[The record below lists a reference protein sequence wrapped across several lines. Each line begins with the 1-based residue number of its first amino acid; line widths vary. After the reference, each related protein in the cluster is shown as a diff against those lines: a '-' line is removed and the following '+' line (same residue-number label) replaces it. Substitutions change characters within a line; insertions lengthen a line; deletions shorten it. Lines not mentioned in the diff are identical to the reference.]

1 VGKYRS
7 NKKTG
12 KYVLVLKPQNDYT
25 MDVGPREANG
35 FEFDLDVPKHDVSK
49 SLQQDITYAASSET
63 GTVTI
68 TKYFDATGKP
78 DSLALAES
86 KPLNEV
92 VSKMVEVTGAEAVL
106 ASNNQ
111 RPSADLAKQAEEKAK
126 AEKEEQER
134 VAAEKAKQLEEEQK
148 AAELAAQQLEEGRL
162 LAEMREAEAKALAKL
177 EEQKK
182 VAEAKAKEEK
192 LAKEQ
197 EDAKLLAEMKAAE
210 EAILAEA
217 KRKEEEKAATEMVAK
232 AREAA
237 VRDSI
242 ALVELTSLA
251 KAKREEA
258 KQDSILKAS
267 EELAL
272 AEKARLEEINREVE
286 LAKQK
291 ALKDSAEQQIAAVVT
306 EAEKPLT
313 DADTAQ
319 EIEKLSEEDLFLET
333 IAKLEA
339 QKAEQQKLIDAE
351 NAQLAEQK
359 AAAIKPDVAIEIT
372 EEAEEQSAE
381 VAVVD
386 TSTGEAASELID
398 VEQEIAALKSDAEP
412 QEYLDALD
420 GIEQQI
426 AEEAASRPDKD
437 YDLKPLPSE
446 PVAGDPVLQKQI
458 DADRLALEQHQKI
471 AQEKE
476 KALQEE
482 LQSEKDGLNAEELAL
497 VEAIDAVEEGQLAEE
512 KPSEVEKTGTKLSL
526 GKEATKA
533 VAEEKQV
540 ESEVSEELVAL
551 ETAEEEVES
560 TVTEELV
567 EETDKPKVE
576 AEVAAEETVTP
587 VTTDEDLVAQ
597 AMAEM
602 DALLAGSEPK
612 EEEKSEPAIE
622 EAVEEQEV
630 AVKAE
635 ELEESEDLV
644 SELDEEIE
652 AVIPEVVEESTVE
665 KTVEAEAV
673 QEEIE
678 TAIAVSSEPVVEESE
693 PSAPAKEAAVEVV
706 EEIAET
712 APTPA
717 PAERV
722 ETVGTIPFLKAE
734 IRNPERSKPSFS
746 AIQDKS
752 KRRMIKRMRAED
764 VGRLAVLKNIRNEKI
779 DAAGDAKAVESI
791 QANLRNKDV
800 LATSTLNGR
809 EEYIRPPFNK
819 DDLKR
824 RKDVFY
830 KLEFRIA
837 PENVSQI
844 VLESMTPEQEMTFAI
859 AEFDLTSDLYLTM
872 ADANS
877 GYREYAGRGFDA
889 LKVVP
894 YLNGAPTTLSVVEE
908 IPFID

>member
-1 VGKYRS
+1 
-7 NKKTG
+7 
-12 KYVLVLKPQNDYT
+12 
-25 MDVGPREANG
+25 
-35 FEFDLDVPKHDVSK
+35 
-49 SLQQDITYAASSET
+49 
-63 GTVTI
+63 
-68 TKYFDATGKP
+68 
-78 DSLALAES
+78 
-86 KPLNEV
+86 
-92 VSKMVEVTGAEAVL
+92 
-106 ASNNQ
+106 
-111 RPSADLAKQAEEKAK
+111 SADLAKQAEEKAK
-126 AEKEEQER
+126 AEKEELER
-134 VAAEKAKQLEEEQK
+134 VATEKAKQLEEEQK

-182 VAEAKAKEEK
+182 IAEAKELEEK
-192 LAKEQ
+192 LAKER

-210 EAILAEA
+210 EAILAET
-217 KRKEEEKAATEMVAK
+217 KRKEEEKAAAEMVAK
-232 AREAA
+232 AKEKA

-242 ALVELTSLA
+242 TLAELTSLA

-267 EELAL
+267 EELAF

-286 LAKQK
+286 SAKQK

-540 ESEVSEELVAL
+540 ETKVESEGNEDLVAL
-551 ETAEEEVES
+551 EAVEQEIES
-560 TVTEELV
+560 TMTEELV